1 MNGLFVG
8 VERQEICVVG
18 DVVVDIEIVVD
29 VVVVD
34 VVVVGGGGG
43 GHVDF
48 GIVSVVS
55 C

>member
-8 VERQEICVVG
+8 VEKQEICVVG

-43 GHVDF
+43 HVDF